1 MKTLKTVFLL
11 SAISLATGC
20 TISGHPD
27 FTCPDPENGVCTDA
41 HTAFILAENGKSAA
55 DYTNNSHIGHKNGS
69 ADGYKDEDGDHTN
82 HDHSDRSGSVNT
94 AKDGKQSPYR
104 DVAPIAGLMRM
115 PVDQPKPVLMQAT
128 VLEGWVNVWEDQN
141 GSLRMPSTIL
151 VEITP
156 RRWNLEGT
164 NIEEFKTQ
172 GPFVTT
178 TAVE

>member
-1 MKTLKTVFLL
+1 MNHLKTVLL
-11 SAISLATGC
+11 LGAISAGTGC
-20 TISGHPD
+20 TISGEPD
-27 FTCPDPENGVCTDA
+27 FTCPDPESGICTDA
-41 HTAFILAENGKSAA
+41 HTAFILAQDGKSAEDLKKA
-55 DYTNNSHIGHKNGS
+55 DTGHDNERG
-69 ADGYKDEDGDHTN
+69 HTD
-82 HDHSDRSGSVNT
+82 HDHSNQKSGLNSAT
-94 AKDGKQSPYR
+94 DGKPSPYR

-141 GSLRMPSTIL
+141 GTLRLPSTIL

-156 RRWNLEGT
+156 RRWSLDGT

-178 TAVE
+178 TASE